1 MKKRALFLDR
11 DGVINEDLNYV
22 HRIEDFHFVEGIFN
36 LLREVQEQ
44 AYLLIVIT
52 NQAGIARGYYSEDDF
67 HQLSQWMK
75 ARLKEED
82 IHLDAIYYCPYHPEH
97 GIGKY
102 RKKSDCRKPAPGM
115 ILEACRDFDIDL
127 QASAL
132 IGDKDSDIA
141 AGQQA
146 GVGTNILF
154 GPEALSSDKARSVFT
169 ISRLEEAKRLILQTA

>member
-75 ARLKEED
+75 ARLEEED

-154 GPEALSSDKARSVFT
+154 GPEALSREKARSVFT

>member
-1 MKKRALFLDR
+1 MKKKALFLDR
-11 DGVINEDLNYV
+11 DGVINEDLHYV
-22 HRIEDFHFVEGIFN
+22 HRIEDFHFVEGIFE

-67 HQLSQWMK
+67 HQLSHWMK
-75 ARLKEED
+75 ARMKD
-82 IHLDAIYYCPYHPEH
+82 KGIQLDAVYYCPFHPEH

-115 ILEACRDFDIDL
+115 IFKACRDFDIDL
-127 QASAL
+127 SASAL
-132 IGDKDSDIA
+132 IGDKNSDIA
-141 AGQQA
+141 AGQRA

-154 GPEALSSDKARSVFT
+154 SPEALSRDEARSAFT